1 MILGSH
7 LVKGGWGFVGT
18 FVFLVSWFL
27 VLFGVFFVALFCFVG
42 TDENPSLLLADQIL
56 G

>member
-1 MILGSH
+1 M
-7 LVKGGWGFVGT
+7 VVCWDF
-18 FVFLVSWFL
+18 FVFFFWLVGGFL
-27 VLFGVFFVALFCFVG
+27 VLFGVFFVVLFCFVG